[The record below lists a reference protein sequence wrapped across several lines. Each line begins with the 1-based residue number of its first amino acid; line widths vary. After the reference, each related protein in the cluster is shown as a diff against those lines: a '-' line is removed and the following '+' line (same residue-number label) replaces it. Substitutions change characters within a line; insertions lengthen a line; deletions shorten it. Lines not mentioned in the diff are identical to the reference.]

1 MKIMKTLNRRMI
13 ISPERFSQLRKR
25 LLDDKGWTF
34 VETLIVIAIALMLT
48 AMVGLTAFK
57 QVGKAKRV
65 KAQTE
70 IENAAL
76 ALTTYYLD
84 CGSYPT
90 EQQGLDSLWAEPTSD
105 PQPDGWNGP
114 YITREIDLDPWG
126 KEYVYM
132 NPGQSGQPFGIM
144 SYGSDG
150 VERGEGE
157 AEDITSW

>member
-1 MKIMKTLNRRMI
+1 MKNKRIKNMKPLLKKI
-13 ISPERFSQLRKR
+13 YRK
-25 LLDDKGWTF
+25 LKDDRGWTF

-70 IENAAL
+70 IENASL
-76 ALTTYYLD
+76 ALTTYFLD

-90 EQQGLDSLWAEPTSD
+90 EQQGLQALSEKPSSD
-105 PQPDGWNGP
+105 PQPAGWNGP
-114 YITREIDLDPWG
+114 YITRKITQDPWG
-126 KEYVYM
+126 KDYLYQV
-132 NPGQSGQPFGIM
+132 PGPSGQPFGII

-150 VERGEGE
+150 LEGGEGE